1 MPLPTPTRLG
11 PYETVSF
18 LGAGGMGEVYEA
30 IDTRLNRRVALKVL
44 PPHLVADEERRR
56 RFIQEAQLASSLQ
69 HPHIVTIY
77 DIGSANSADY
87 IAMELVRGRTLDS
100 VIPNKGLRLGDAL
113 RYGIQITDALSA
125 AHSAG
130 IVHRDLK
137 PGNIMVTDQ
146 DQIKILDFGLATLA
160 NHGMSSTVDET
171 RIKSVET
178 GAGMIVGSVAYMS
191 PEQAEGKK
199 VDARSDIFS
208 FGAIM
213 YEMLS
218 GQRAFRADS
227 MPATLAAVIN
237 LEPRP
242 LTTLAEGVPQP
253 VEKLVSRCLR
263 KDLSRRAQHASDIK
277 VALEELRE
285 DSTSGALAAPPPARI
300 SRQWAAPVA
309 LVAVV
314 LVCLVGAAAWFWP
327 STPPLPTAFEA
338 VPLTSLPGVE
348 AQATL
353 SPDGTQFAFVWLP
366 ENANEP
372 SVYVQ
377 LINGTGTRLRLSN
390 DGRPRTGPSWSPD
403 GTLIALWRSEP
414 SGQWSLNLISPLG
427 GPERSLL
434 TWDGS
439 PRRPSWSPDGRWLAI
454 SPVSPRANLDKGI
467 VLISPTT
474 NEKVDWLTIDRA
486 FVSSAEP
493 AFSPDGRRLAYTTS
507 TGDFT
512 GQVHIVSVGNDGK
525 PTGQPTLLN
534 YKGQGLRNPVW
545 TADGKSILVVDGS
558 PTSNGG
564 VTRIPINNPG
574 KAQRLAG
581 LERAIDLTISR
592 DGTKLVFPR
601 GTENSDLWRIDLRD
615 PSNSGR
621 FASSTLF
628 DGGAEYSPDGQ
639 RITFSSNRG
648 GGREIWVADANG
660 ENATAVT
667 SFNGP
672 IAGTGRWSPDSRLI
686 AFDSRPD
693 GNSDIF
699 VVPAGGGPVRQ
710 LTRTPGEDARPA
722 WSGDGRSI
730 FFSSDRSGRNEIW
743 RIPADGGDAV
753 QVTHDGGAVVVTSVD
768 GQHLFYKRRLDS
780 GPIYDIHPDGSG
792 DTVIVPETTFAVL
805 PYTATASGIWW
816 VSTPTRDR
824 NYWSIRT
831 LRFADRKI
839 VEVTKLESLAYAL
852 NLSLSP
858 DERYVLL
865 TKPDTSGTDLLLV
878 NNFR

>member
-1 MPLPTPTRLG
+1 MPLASPTRFG

-44 PPHLVADEERRR
+44 PPHLVADEDRRR
-56 RFIQEAQLASSLQ
+56 RFVQEAQLASSLQ

-77 DIGSANSADY
+77 DIGSANATDY

-125 AHSAG
+125 AHAAG

-146 DQIKILDFGLATLA
+146 DQVKILDFGLATLA
-160 NHGMSSTVDET
+160 THGMTSAIDET
-171 RIKSVET
+171 RVKSVET
-178 GAGMIVGSVAYMS
+178 GAGTIVGSVAYMS

-227 MPATLAAVIN
+227 TPATLAAVIN

-242 LTTLAEGVPQP
+242 LANLAEGVPQA
-253 VEKLVSRCLR
+253 VERLVSRCLR
-263 KDLSRRAQHASDIK
+263 KDLSRRAQHASDVK

-285 DSTSGALAAPPPARI
+285 DSTSGALAAP
-300 SRQWAAPVA
+300 APVRTPRRWTA
-309 LVAVV
+309 PVTLAAV
-314 LVCLVGAAAWFWP
+314 LLLCGVGAAAWFWP
-327 STPPLPTAFEA
+327 RTPLAPTSFQP
-338 VPLTSLPGVE
+338 VPLTSLPGSE
-348 AQATL
+348 NSATI
-353 SPDGTQFAFVWLP
+353 SPDGTQVAFGWAP
-366 ENANEP
+366 ENEGLG
-372 SVYVQ
+372 VYVQ
-377 LINGTGTRLRLSN
+377 LINGTGTRLRLAN
-390 DGRPRTGPSWSPD
+390 DGRERGFPSWSPD
-403 GTLIALWRSEP
+403 GTLIALWRREENP
-414 SGQWSLNLISPLG
+414 EGTSLNLISPLG
-427 GPERSLL
+427 GPERQLL
-434 TWDGS
+434 TWNGAA
-439 PRRPSWSPDGRWLAI
+439 RRPAWSPDGRWLAV
-454 SPVSPRANLDKGI
+454 SPVSARANLDKGI

-474 NEKVDWLTIDRA
+474 GEKVDWPTIDRA
-486 FVSSAEP
+486 FASSADP
-493 AFSPDGRRLAYTTS
+493 AFSPDGRRIAYTTT

-525 PTGQPTLLN
+525 PVGQPTLLD
-534 YKGQGLRNPVW
+534 YKGQGLRGPVW
-545 TADGKSILVVDGS
+545 AADGKSVLVVDGS

-564 VTRIPINNPG
+564 VTRIPIDDPSR
-574 KAQRLAG
+574 AQRLLG
-581 LERAIDLTISR
+581 LDRATDLALSR
-592 DGTKLVFPR
+592 DGTKLVFSR

-615 PSNSGR
+615 PAKSGR
-621 FASSTLF
+621 FAASTLF
-628 DGGAEYSPDGQ
+628 EGGAEYSPDGQ
-639 RITFSSNRG
+639 HIAFSSNRG

-667 SFNGP
+667 NFNGP

-686 AFDSRPD
+686 AFDSRPE

-699 VVPAGGGPVRQ
+699 MVAAGGGPVRQ

-722 WSGDGRSI
+722 WSADGKSI

-743 RIPADGGDAV
+743 RMSAEGGDAV
-753 QVTHDGGAVVVTSVD
+753 QITRHGGAVVVTSRD
-768 GQHLFYKRRLDS
+768 GQHLFYKRQLDS
-780 GPIYDIHPDGSG
+780 VPIYDIHPDGTG
-792 DTVIVPETTFAVL
+792 DTLIVPERTFAVL
-805 PYTATASGIWW
+805 PYTATASGLWW
-816 VSTPTRDR
+816 VSPPIDGRT
-824 NYWSIRT
+824 YWSLRM

-839 VEVTKLESLAYAL
+839 VEAAKLEFPTAL
-852 NLSLSP
+852 NVSLSP
-858 DERYVLL
+858 DEHYLL
-865 TKPDTSGTDLLLV
+865 VTKGDTSGTDLLLV